1 LSLQSN
7 LLPPSLLGDN
17 IHDMGAIRSRSVT
30 DDTIPLSEE
39 SSSLNSSLLL
49 PPPRRS
55 WSIASDDH
63 KALPK
68 VPCHYPPFDPNC
80 TALVTDA
87 SPSIVVVRI
96 SECLRKRSIAV
107 EYDDESVAARC
118 MTVDRVHFMIQLY
131 RAPSSSHDSDV
142 DMENTTMAPPHNAII
157 VEVRKITGGSSLSFH
172 GACSKILLAAKGLEP
187 GDDERPSH
195 RRNGMEFRPRAITKR
210 RHPSSSVVSSSR
222 LMKRR
227 KPTLTGSS
235 AGQSSDRSSIAEES
249 LEAALG
255 LLHKDRLECQ
265 QLGMERLVNLTNKD
279 SVGSEICRYVSRRLL
294 LQEQQLDSS
303 VSKEGIGSSPGNWKL
318 IDCLMHP
325 GAEQA
330 LELAP
335 YAKGEHRGSSL
346 TAKSTPSSN
355 DTKNDRMVRSFLES
369 PALTAVT
376 PVSKKHSH
384 DRQHSLSSPRTRGA
398 SFLKKRSLHR
408 RVSSADAELRNQS
421 NDKMSREELR
431 HEAKLRSLGMR
442 VFCNALDNLSKTKEL
457 QTILHPPNTALRTCH
472 KSKQNSSQSSRWVKP
487 AFLLSLVQ
495 DLQGAGRPPSVSES
509 GYKLASVHEA
519 ALAARCLRLLAGYDG
534 DEDESNI
541 DSEKQAQPH
550 KHKTGTDTTANC
562 VEEQEVVRS
571 FLQSEAVLNRL
582 DYARSCG
589 RATHAVLHYEAERT
603 YHKFTEDDRSC

>member
-1 LSLQSN
+1 M
-7 LLPPSLLGDN
+7 LPTSLLGDN
-17 IHDMGAIRSRSVT
+17 IHDMGALRSRT
-30 DDTIPLSEE
+30 MTADTIPLSEE
-39 SSSLNSSLLL
+39 SSSFL
-49 PPPRRS
+49 PQPRRS
-55 WSIASDDH
+55 WRIASDDH
-63 KALPK
+63 NALPK
-68 VPCHYPPFDPNC
+68 TPCHYPPFDPNC

-87 SPSIVVVRI
+87 PPSIVVVRI

-107 EYDDESVAARC
+107 EYDDEAVTARC

-131 RAPSSSHDSDV
+131 RAASRDSDV

-172 GACSKILLAAKGLEP
+172 GACFKILLAAKGLEP

-195 RRNGMEFRPRAITKR
+195 CRNGMEFRPREIGKR
-210 RHPSSSVVSSSR
+210 RHPSSSVARSSR

-227 KPTLTGSS
+227 KPTLIGSS
-235 AGQSSDRSSIAEES
+235 AGQSSDRRSIAEES

-255 LLHKDRLECQ
+255 LLQKDRLECQ
-265 QLGMERLVNLTNKD
+265 QLGMERLVSLTSKE
-279 SVGSEICRYVSRRLL
+279 SVGNEVSRYVSRRLL
-294 LQEQQLDSS
+294 IQEQQHDNT
-303 VSKEGIGSSPGNWKL
+303 VSEGGIGSFPGKWKL

-335 YAKGEHRGSSL
+335 FAEGNHRGSS
-346 TAKSTPSSN
+346 SN
-355 DTKNDRMVRSFLES
+355 KTKNDQMVRSFLES

-376 PVSKKHSH
+376 PISKKHSH
-384 DRQHSLSSPRTRGA
+384 DSKHPFSSSPISRGA

-408 RVSSADAELRNQS
+408 RVSSTDAELRNQS

-442 VFCNALDNLSKTKEL
+442 VFCNSLDNLFKTKEL
-457 QTILHPPNTALRTCH
+457 ETILHPPNAALRTCH
-472 KSKQNSSQSSRWVKP
+472 KSYPKSSQQSQWVKP

-519 ALAARCLRLLAGYDG
+519 ALAARCLRLLAGYGG
-534 DEDESNI
+534 DEEDSNTEQEALHAT
-541 DSEKQAQPH
+541 SKY
-550 KHKTGTDTTANC
+550 G
-562 VEEQEVVRS
+562 EEQEVVRS

-603 YHKFTEDDRSC
+603 YHKLTEDDRSC